1 MLTVRK
7 FNCTCHSLIILN
19 SCGHCT
25 VSLLAIQIQL
35 SLQVCEGSL
44 VLVFECSEE
53 VMVRRLVERGK
64 TSGRVDDN
72 EETIRKRLTT
82 YNEAT
87 LPVIH
92 HFQCRNKVKTVT
104 WANCCQIC
112 KAFSTCYQKWRVS
125 NVLNASQTEPVLEK
139 VYCF

>member
-1 MLTVRK
+1 MLF
-7 FNCTCHSLIILN
+7 FNHTSFLPWLWPLYSFAISNITN
-19 SCGHCT
+19 ST
-25 VSLLAIQIQL
+25 YLVFTIQSSI
-35 SLQVCEGSL
+35 QVCEGSL

-53 VMVRRLVERGK
+53 VMVGRLVERGK

-72 EETIRKRLTT
+72 KETIRKRLTT

-87 LPVIH
+87 LPVIE
-92 HFQCRNKVKTVT
+92 HFQIRNKVKKVT

-125 NVLNASQTEPVLEK
+125 NV
-139 VYCF
+139 